1 MGTIYAWIQNIILS
15 NGVAL
20 AQNKKTLEG
29 MDPLRERLTANPTID
44 PQSAILGILSSLLNY
59 IPYMLGALGL
69 IAILYSAFIYVTS
82 FGDPARMESAKKN
95 ITWIMIGL
103 LASATIYIV
112 INLIIK
118 IVKPT
123 SFLAP

>member
-1 MGTIYAWIQNIILS
+1 MGTIYAWIQNIIFS

-20 AQNKKTLEG
+20 AQNEKKLGG
-29 MDPLRERLTANPTID
+29 MDPISETLSID
-44 PQSAILGILSSLLNY
+44 PNDPSKSAIFGILSRLLNY

-95 ITWIMIGL
+95 ITWIAIGL

-123 SFLAP
+123 SFLGP